1 MRPPS
6 QSLAVREDL
15 VSGSLVRVPVDAPQ
29 FSRPLTAVWDG
40 SRALSP
46 AAARFLDL
54 ATALGVGAP

>member
-1 MRPPS
+1 M
-6 QSLAVREDL
+6 
-15 VSGSLVRVPVDAPQ
+15 PVDAPQ